1 MHAHRIISSHTEP
14 TLRLSFTIFARP
26 MSTLLAHIAAG
37 TAIYFSYSRL
47 RSLHTWWA
55 LPCFVF
61 LAVMPD
67 FDYFAIWIFGIKQ
80 SVRITHTLLFCLM
93 MGTAAWLLTR
103 HRHKHAIH
111 SRPLHIAV
119 FLLAPLS
126 HLLLDFSVGAHSL
139 PVFWPLPDGELMS
152 PVAILPAVIHTR
164 NFFNPAMWR
173 NFILETLVLL
183 PVLILLVAHARTAPL
198 AKIARKGALLLPLWC
213 GALAWSLSLP
223 R

>member
-1 MHAHRIISSHTEP
+1 
-14 TLRLSFTIFARP
+14 
-26 MSTLLAHIAAG
+26 MSTLIAHVAAG

-80 SVRITHTLLFCLM
+80 SVRITHTLVFCLA
-93 MGTAAWLLTR
+93 MGTVVWLITR
-103 HRHKHAIH
+103 HRHRDTLH
-111 SRPLHIAV
+111 SRPLCIAG
-119 FLLAPLS
+119 FLLAPVS
-126 HLLLDFSVGAHSL
+126 HLMLDFSVGAHSL
-139 PVFWPLPDGELMS
+139 PVLWPLANGELMS
-152 PVAILPAVIHTR
+152 PVAVLPGVIHTR
-164 NFFNPAMWR
+164 NVLNVTMWR

-183 PVLILLVAHARTAPL
+183 PFLAFLVARARTAPSK
-198 AKIARKGALLLPLWC
+198 KIVRAAIPILPVWS
-213 GALAWSLSLP
+213 GALACSLMLS

>member
-1 MHAHRIISSHTEP
+1 
-14 TLRLSFTIFARP
+14 

-80 SVRITHTLLFCLM
+80 DVRITHTLIFCLLA
-93 MGTAAWLLTR
+93 GTAAWLLTR
-103 HRHKHAIH
+103 HRHKDAVH
-111 SRPLHIAV
+111 SRPLCIV
-119 FLLAPLS
+119 GFLLAPVS
-126 HLLLDFSVGAHSL
+126 HLVLDFSVGAHSL
-139 PVFWPLPDGELMS
+139 PVFWPLPEGDVMAPMG
-152 PVAILPAVIHTR
+152 VLPGVIHTR
-164 NFFNPAMWR
+164 NVLNPKMWR
-173 NFILETLVLL
+173 NFVLETLILL
-183 PVLILLVAHARTAPL
+183 PVLVLLVARARTAPFK
-198 AKIARKGALLLPLWC
+198 AIARKGFLILPVWC

>member
-1 MHAHRIISSHTEP
+1 
-14 TLRLSFTIFARP
+14 

-80 SVRITHTLLFCLM
+80 DVRITHTLIFCSLA
-93 MGTAAWLLTR
+93 GTALWLLTR
-103 HRHKHAIH
+103 NRHKDSIH
-111 SRPLHIAV
+111 SRPLCIAG
-119 FLLAPLS
+119 FLLAPMS
-126 HLLLDFSVGAHSL
+126 HLLLDFLVGAHSL
-139 PVFWPLPDGELMS
+139 PVFWPLPQGEVMA
-152 PVAILPAVIHTR
+152 PVGLLPGVIHTR
-164 NFFNPAMWR
+164 NVLNLTMWR

-183 PVLILLVAHARTAPL
+183 PVLVVLVARARTAPFK
-198 AKIARKGALLLPLWC
+198 AIIGKALPVLPLWC
-213 GALAWSLSLP
+213 GALVWSLSLP